1 MSRNAEEMHVDRCV
15 GKVGLKLR
23 KTSHGAYYLVRQGTR
38 IRVFPDPNI
47 DRRGT
52 MALHTTLDDCKTWA
66 VVNHPEAKMRRNA
79 SWKEL
84 IPTAADIV
92 NSYDTG
98 VTLRQLFYQLVSHHG
113 LENKTSK
120 YNYLS
125 KLTSEGRR
133 DGCFPDLIDQSSD
146 IHVEPSWSSPD
157 EAMDALRE
165 QYRRDRT
172 EGQEVTIYLAVEK
185 AGIREQLSSWFGDEL
200 GIPILALGGYGS
212 QTFKDQIKRHVRAQN
227 RPAVLIYAGDHDAS
241 GDDIFRDLVERTDPG
256 AILSDDY
263 TTVTQSSL
271 WTAVHRIALTKEQVE
286 QENLPQNPGKDDDTR
301 SEAFMLR
308 YGYEENVQVELDA
321 LSPDLLRGLYREAID
336 PYWDTDAYNTAIERE
351 DEERDQL

>member
-23 KTSHGAYYLVRQGTR
+23 KSNHGPYYYLTNKATGF
-38 IRVFPDPNI
+38 RVFPDL
-47 DRRGT
+47 RSTR
-52 MALHTTLDDCKTWA
+52 ALCAVHTSLDDCKTWA

-113 LENKTSK
+113 LENNTSK

-125 KLTSEGRR
+125 KLTSEARR
-133 DGCFPDLIDQSSD
+133 DGWFPDLIDQSSE
-146 IHVEPSWSSPD
+146 ILTPQCFSSP
-157 EAMDALRE
+157 EQARQHMLDA
-165 QYRRDRT
+165 YRRNRT
-172 EGQEVTIYLAVEK
+172 EGQEFALYLAVEK
-185 AGIREQLSSWFGDEL
+185 AGIQEQLWAWFGQDL
-200 GIPILALGGYGS
+200 GIPVLALGGYGS
-212 QTFKDQIKRHVRAQN
+212 QTYKDQIKRHVLHDG

-263 TTVTQSSL
+263 TTVTHSSL

-301 SEAFMLR
+301 SESFMAR
-308 YGYEENVQVELDA
+308 HGYETNVQVELDA

-336 PYWDTDAYNTAIERE
+336 PYWDADAYNTAIERE